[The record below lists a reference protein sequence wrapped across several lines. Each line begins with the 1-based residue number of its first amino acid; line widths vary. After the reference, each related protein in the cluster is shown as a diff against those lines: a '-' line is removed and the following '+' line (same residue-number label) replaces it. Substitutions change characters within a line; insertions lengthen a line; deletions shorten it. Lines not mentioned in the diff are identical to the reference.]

1 MHTVGPAREI
11 LLMEDAVRSSLVDAF
26 MSSELFTEYADVDD
40 VLVYKIITPASYL
53 KRCSA
58 NFSIQSNHDVVIITL
73 LDLISAW
80 REGEVGRSAWRS
92 RKVFEV
98 RSNLNVSLLE
108 STKSKNASELILSH
122 H

>member
-1 MHTVGPAREI
+1 
-11 LLMEDAVRSSLVDAF
+11 

-53 KRCSA
+53 NRCSA